1 MHQPRTGSNCDS
13 PCIALSTSGPAL
25 AKWLIVAYFW
35 CQSGDVE
42 VNSGQRIFHVKCVI
56 RKPVV
61 STVTKFVGQRCTR
74 ARLGGGRRRGK
85 SKLME
90 ERKEGGKEKRE
101 KGKGEGGTHIH
112 SQELAS
118 L

>member
-1 MHQPRTGSNCDS
+1 MSSSFLTVSQREESAP
-13 PCIALSTSGPAL
+13 
-25 AKWLIVAYFW
+25 
-35 CQSGDVE
+35 
-42 VNSGQRIFHVKCVI
+42 GQRGNPNTPWCCPPTEMRLNTF
-56 RKPVV
+56 
-61 STVTKFVGQRCTR
+61 TVGQRCTR